1 MAAEQP
7 PLKDM
12 RAGDADRE
20 AVARVLHEA
29 HGEGRLDLS
38 EVDERLATVYA
49 SRTYGELETVV
60 VDLPGVRLPWTS
72 TSSTAE
78 VVPASEVPPLTLNA
92 SMATE
97 KRVGVWEVPPR
108 IVAVTSMSDVKLD
121 FREAV
126 CPHDRVHI
134 EVHGSMGSLVLIVP
148 DDWSVDTDGV
158 SSSWGSVKNRHSA
171 PAAPG
176 RPTIVVTGK
185 AGMGTVKT
193 RGPYFYE

>member
-12 RAGDADRE
+12 RAGDAERE

-60 VDLPGVRLPWTS
+60 ADLPGVRLPWTS
-72 TSSTAE
+72 TSTTE
-78 VVPASEVPPLTLNA
+78 VVPASEVPPLTLYA

-97 KRVGVWEVPPR
+97 RRVGVWEVPAR
-108 IVAVTSMSDVKLD
+108 IVAVTSTADVKLD

-126 CPHDRVHI
+126 CPHERVHI

-148 DDWSVDTDGV
+148 DGWSVDTEGV
-158 SSSWGSVKNRHSA
+158 TSSWGSVKNRHGA

-193 RGPYFYE
+193 RGAYFYE

>member
-1 MAAEQP
+1 MAEEP
-7 PLKDM
+7 EHRDL
-12 RAGDADRE
+12 RAGDSDRE
-20 AVARVLHEA
+20 AVARVLHDA
-29 HGEGRLDLS
+29 HGEGRLDLT

-49 SRTYGELETVV
+49 ARTYGELEAVV
-60 VDLPGVRLPWTS
+60 EDLPGVRLPWATRA
-72 TSSTAE
+72 TA
-78 VVPASEVPPLTLNA
+78 VVPAAAPAAPLTLSAN
-92 SMATE
+92 MTTE
-97 KRVGVWEVPPR
+97 KRVGVWEVPPQ
-108 IVAVTSMSDVKLD
+108 IVAVPSASDVKLD
-121 FREAV
+121 FREAI
-126 CPHDRVHI
+126 CPHERVHI

-158 SSSWGSVKNRHSA
+158 SSGWGSVKNRHRA